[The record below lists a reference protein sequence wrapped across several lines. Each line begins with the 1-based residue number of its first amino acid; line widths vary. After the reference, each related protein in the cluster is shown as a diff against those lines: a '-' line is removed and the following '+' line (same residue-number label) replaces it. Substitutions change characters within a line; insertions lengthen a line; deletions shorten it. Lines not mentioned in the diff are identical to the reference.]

1 MIVVSWL
8 ADHNQILLTRS
19 VGGPSLH
26 NDNRGIKIT
35 VNFTP
40 IPPSLEAGKKCQ
52 ANAKAAVVT
61 KISYFHEDIELNVSL
76 VKVIALLKH
85 LLELSHLFNHEAFNK
100 NVPDS
105 FTATYI
111 VQQKVKT
118 LFNSMDW
125 LTSSK
130 CGLKLHCKKA
140 LSSSSQL
147 LNTMCITCL

>member
-85 LLELSHLFNHEAFNK
+85 LLELSHLFNHEACNINSSTEGEDPVQLNGLADFK
-100 NVPDS
+100 QMWLE
-105 FTATYI
+105 ATL
-111 VQQKVKT
+111 QK
-118 LFNSMDW
+118 SPE
-125 LTSSK
+125 
-130 CGLKLHCKKA
+130 LKLSIVEHHVHN
-140 LSSSSQL
+140 L
-147 LNTMCITCL
+147 LV